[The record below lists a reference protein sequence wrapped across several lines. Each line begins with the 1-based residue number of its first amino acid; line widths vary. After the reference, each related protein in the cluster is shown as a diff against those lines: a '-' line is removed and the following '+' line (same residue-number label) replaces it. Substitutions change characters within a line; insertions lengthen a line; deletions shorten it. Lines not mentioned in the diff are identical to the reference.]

1 VGFHRL
7 VQATLVAAVALGI
20 AAPGASGASIWSPIP
35 SGTSSEITGIE
46 YQSDARFWFVTANG
60 EIFTRQSNG
69 TFLRTFGPSSIRLTD
84 VTFQKDGGPIGFAV
98 GDAGQVLRSV
108 NAGATWTN
116 VNPAGPSAI
125 PASKNDTTFADC
137 TATQPLGNVS
147 SVRFAGNSRVYVMG
161 QGAQFSTSQPAIAAN
176 VGALNTWT
184 DANRDTHGTG
194 STADDTCR
202 LQTSYGSGIGDAF
215 FASNPDVFYV
225 CTAFFGELFFTS
237 NNLTTNAT
245 KKPGSC
251 GNGGEVIRRMTGDP
265 ANSQRQWAVGPGGTG
280 TSYTAQTQDG
290 WATADDFKIGN
301 ESAHD
306 VGALYDVS
314 SSGNTVVAVG
324 DGGTIL
330 NSSDG
335 NTFFHDPADG
345 ANATGSW
352 RATSVAS
359 PTQAAVGG
367 SGGALLVSTQANA
380 TPDLVAPAGSVSGP
394 ATGTAGQP
402 VTFTANVTDN
412 TGGSGIDP
420 ASFAWSGTGFPNATG
435 NPVAITFPAP
445 GFYTVTVTFRDLAG
459 NSATASASIQISA
472 AAPAGAPATVTHTVT
487 VPGGTIKLSS
497 PKACVPAGTSFTA
510 TLSFKKSTKKGAK
523 KVKVTK
529 VVFSID
535 GKTVKTDKAAPFKQ
549 TLTVRSLRAGSRHK
563 LKARATIKVRHGKSP
578 TKSVSASFSVC

>member
-1 VGFHRL
+1 LGV
-7 VQATLVAAVALGI
+7 VA
-20 AAPGASGASIWSPIP
+20 PSASAASIWSPVA
-35 SGTSSEITGIE
+35 SGTTSEITGIE

-60 EIFTRQSNG
+60 EIFTRQPAG
-69 TFLRTFGPSSIRLTD
+69 TFQRTFGPSSIRLTD
-84 VTFQKDGGPIGFAV
+84 ITFQKDGGQIGFAV

-108 NAGATWTN
+108 NGGATWTN
-116 VNPAGPSAI
+116 VNPGGTPI
-125 PASKNDTTFADC
+125 PASQNDTTFADC
-137 TATQPLGNVS
+137 TASDPLGNVS
-147 SVRFAGNSRVYVMG
+147 SVRFAGNSRVYIMG
-161 QGAQFSTSQPAIAAN
+161 QGAQFSTSQPATAAN
-176 VGALNTWT
+176 VGATGTWT
-184 DANRDTHGTG
+184 DANRDTHGTP

-237 NNLTTNAT
+237 NNLATTAT

-251 GNGGEVIRRMTGDP
+251 GNGGDVIRRITGDP
-265 ANSQRQWAVGPGGTG
+265 ANSQRQWAVGPGGAG

-290 WATADDFKIGN
+290 WATSDDFKIGN
-301 ESAHD
+301 ESAHE
-306 VGALYDVS
+306 VGTLYDVS

-330 NSSDG
+330 NSGDG

-359 PTQAAVGG
+359 ATQAAVGG
-367 SGGALLVSTQANA
+367 SGGALLLSTQANA

-394 ATGTAGQP
+394 ATGTVGQP
-402 VTFTANVTDN
+402 VTFTANVADN

-420 ASFAWSGTGFPNATG
+420 ASFAWGGTGFPAATG
-435 NPVAITFPAP
+435 NPAAITFPAP
-445 GFYTVTVTFRDLAG
+445 GFYTVTVTFRDRAG

-472 AAPAGAPATVTHTVT
+472 AAPARAPATVTHSVT

-535 GKTVKTDKAAPFKQ
+535 GKTVKTDKKAPFKQ
-549 TLTVRSLRAGSRHK
+549 TLTVRSLLAGSKHK

-578 TKSVSASFSVC
+578 TKSVSASFGVC

>member
-1 VGFHRL
+1 MGFHRL

-20 AAPGASGASIWSPIP
+20 AVPSASAASIWSPLA
-35 SGTSSEITGIE
+35 SATSSEITGIE

-60 EIFTRQSNG
+60 EIFTRQPAG
-69 TFLRTFGPSSIRLTD
+69 TFTRTFGPSSIRLTD
-84 VTFQKDGGPIGFAV
+84 ITFQKDGGQIGFAV
-98 GDAGQVLRSV
+98 GDAGQVLRSA
-108 NAGATWTN
+108 NGGGTWTN
-116 VNPAGPSAI
+116 VNPVGTPI
-125 PASKNDTTFADC
+125 PASQSDTTFADC
-137 TATQPLGNVS
+137 TASDPLGNVN
-147 SVRFAGNSRVYVMG
+147 SVRFAGNDRVFIMG
-161 QGAQFSTSQPAIAAN
+161 QGAQFSTSQPATPAN
-176 VGALNTWT
+176 VGATGTWT

-194 STADDTCR
+194 SPADDTCR

-215 FASNPDVFYV
+215 FASDPNVFYV
-225 CTAFFGELFFTS
+225 CTAFFGELFFTA

-251 GNGGEVIRRMTGDP
+251 GNGGEVIRRITGDP
-265 ANSQRQWAVGPGGTG
+265 ANSQRQWAVGPGGAD
-280 TSYTAQTQDG
+280 TSYTAHTQDG
-290 WATADDFKIGN
+290 WATSENFKIGN
-301 ESAHD
+301 ESAHE
-306 VGALYDVS
+306 VGTLYDVA
-314 SSGNTVVAVG
+314 SSGSTVVAAG

-330 NSSDG
+330 NSADG

-345 ANATGSW
+345 ALATASW
-352 RATSVAS
+352 RAVSVAS

-380 TPDLVAPAGSVSGP
+380 TPDLVAPAGSVTGP
-394 ATGTAGQP
+394 ATGTTGRP
-402 VTFTANVTDN
+402 ITFTANVADN
-412 TGGSGIDP
+412 PGGSGINP

-445 GFYTVTVTFRDLAG
+445 GFYTVTVTFRDRAG

>member
-1 VGFHRL
+1 MRFHRL
-7 VQATLVAAVALGI
+7 AQVTIVAALALGV
-20 AAPGASGASIWSPIP
+20 AAPSASGASIWSPIA
-35 SGTSSEITGIE
+35 SGTSAEITGIE

-60 EIFTRQSNG
+60 EIFTRQPAG
-69 TFLRTFGPSSIRLTD
+69 TFTRTFGPSSIRLTD
-84 VTFQKDGGPIGFAV
+84 VTFQKDGGQIGLAV

-108 NAGATWTN
+108 NGGATWTN
-116 VNPAGPSAI
+116 VNPIGTPI

-147 SVRFAGNSRVYVMG
+147 SVRFATNSRVYIMG
-161 QGAQFSTSQPAIAAN
+161 QGAQFSTSQPATAAN
-176 VGALNTWT
+176 VGATGTWT

-194 STADDTCR
+194 TATDDTCR
-202 LQTSYGSGIGDAF
+202 LGTSYGSGIGDAF

-225 CTAFFGELFFTS
+225 CTAFFGELFFTT

-245 KKPGSC
+245 KKPASC
-251 GNGGEVIRRMTGDP
+251 GNGGDVIRRLTGDSDNP
-265 ANSQRQWAVGPGGTG
+265 SRQWAVGPGGTG

-301 ESAHD
+301 ESAHE
-306 VGALYDVS
+306 VGTMYDVD

-324 DGGTIL
+324 DAGTIL

-359 PTQAAVGG
+359 TTQAAVGG

-394 ATGTAGQP
+394 ATGVTGQP
-402 VTFTANVTDN
+402 VTFTANVADN

-420 ASFAWSGTGFPNATG
+420 ASFAWAGTGFPAATG
-435 NPVAITFPAP
+435 NPAAITFPAP
-445 GFYTVTVTFRDLAG
+445 GFYTVTVTFRDRAG
-459 NSATASASIQISA
+459 NAATASASIQISN
-472 AAPAGAPATVTHTVT
+472 APPARAPATVTHTVT

-535 GKTVKTDKAAPFKQ
+535 GKTVKTDKSAPFKQ
-549 TLTVRSLRAGSRHK
+549 TLTVRSLLAGSKHK
-563 LKARATIKVRHGKSP
+563 LKARATIKVRRGKSP